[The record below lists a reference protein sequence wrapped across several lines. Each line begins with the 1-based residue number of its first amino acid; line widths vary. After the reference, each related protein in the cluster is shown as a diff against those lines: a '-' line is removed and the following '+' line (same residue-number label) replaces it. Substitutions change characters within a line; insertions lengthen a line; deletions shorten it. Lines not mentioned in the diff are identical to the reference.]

1 MSWRVFGLAWALLFV
16 LAVSFALATPIS
28 AAPDEPAHLVKAASV
43 VRGQLV
49 GEYSDAGQVVQVPRY
64 IATARER
71 TCFAFQ
77 PTTSASCTSTSGGP
91 QSDIVDG
98 STSAGLYNPL
108 YYAVIGWPSLIAQ
121 DAGGIYAMRLAGA
134 AACSLFLALAAAM
147 IARWPRPGIAPLGLL
162 VSITPMV
169 LFLSGTV
176 NPNSLEIASILAVFV
191 GMLSIALH
199 PQPDL
204 LASRAAIVMSSA
216 AIAVNTRG
224 LAPVWLV
231 VAIATPLILVTARQ
245 AGELLRSRIVWLAV
259 AVVAA
264 ATGLSVLW
272 LSLSGSLTAGIE
284 DPRDASDPSV
294 GESAATGFIA
304 TLEQTFLLGR
314 GAIGIFGWLDT
325 PVPTAVFFVWSAFI
339 GALALMAFVLL
350 RGRRFAFA
358 ATLAGTV
365 LLLPPLIQGAYIA
378 GGGFVWQ
385 GRYTL
390 PLLVCLIVGV
400 AAVLADRLELDRGSL
415 ERLSA
420 SAAALWAGAHWYSFM
435 TALKRYG
442 VGADGTWVELLLRP
456 EWVPPGGVVLWAG
469 ISLVGAAAVAAG
481 AHLLATVGLSPTAV
495 VVGER
500 PSVRAARG

>member
-1 MSWRVFGLAWALLFV
+1 MSWRIFAVAWALLFV
-16 LAVSFALATPIS
+16 LAGSFALATPIS

-49 GEYSDAGQVVQVPRY
+49 GENSDAGQVVQVPRY
-64 IATARER
+64 IASAQER
-71 TCFAFQ
+71 TCFAFE
-77 PTTSASCTSTSGGP
+77 PTTSASCSSTAGGR

-108 YYAVIGWPSLIAQ
+108 YYAIAGWPSLIAQ
-121 DAGGIYAMRLAGA
+121 DTLGIYAMRLASA
-134 AACSLFLALAAAM
+134 AAGTLFLALAAAM
-147 IARWPRPGIAPLGLL
+147 MARWPRPGIAPLGLL
-162 VSITPMV
+162 VSVTPMV

-191 GMLSIALH
+191 GMLSITLH

-204 LASRAAIVMSSA
+204 LASRGAIVMISA

-231 VAIATPLILVTARQ
+231 VAIATPLMLVTARR

-259 AVVAA
+259 AVVAT
-264 ATGLSVLW
+264 ATALSVLW
-272 LSLSGSLTAGIE
+272 LALSGSLTAGIE
-284 DPRDASDPSV
+284 DPRESSGPS
-294 GESAATGFIA
+294 GGASAATGFIT
-304 TLEQTFLLGR
+304 TLEQTFRLGR

-339 GALALMAFVLL
+339 GSLALVAFALL
-350 RGRRFAFA
+350 RGRRLAFA
-358 ATLAGTV
+358 ATLASAV

-400 AAVLADRLELDRGSL
+400 AAVLPDRLPLGRGALS
-415 ERLSA
+415 RLSA
-420 SAAALWAGAHWYSFM
+420 SIAVLWAGAQWYSFV

-442 VGADGTWVELLLRP
+442 VGSEGTWVELMLRP

-469 ISLVGAAAVAAG
+469 TSLAGAAAIALG
-481 AHLLATVGLSPTAV
+481 AHRLATVVPPP
-495 VVGER
+495 GEIAAAER
-500 PSVRAARG
+500 AAVRAARS